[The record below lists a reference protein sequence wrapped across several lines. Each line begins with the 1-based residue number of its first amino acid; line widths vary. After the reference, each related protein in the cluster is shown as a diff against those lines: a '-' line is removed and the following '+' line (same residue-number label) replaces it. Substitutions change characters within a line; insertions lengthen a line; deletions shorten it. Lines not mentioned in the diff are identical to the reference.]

1 MKTNVLEIQME
12 LEKKYWQKK
21 KHIFKQLT
29 ISLPSLALIS
39 VSKEREGLTAIYV
52 FVLSGARQ
60 IFVAFNPLVGRPL
73 MLLDISP

>member
-12 LEKKYWQKK
+12 LEKKYWRKK

-52 FVLSGARQ
+52 FVLLGARQ

-73 MLLDISP
+73 MLLDISL